1 MNTTR
6 WQIFCNSILFTA
18 SLALAQNQEHYLPV
32 GFQNPILKSG
42 QYIFSAS
49 FNNSNQK
56 STQESNIYEY
66 GKHYFNA
73 LGYLGVTDRITLST
87 FLTLSPEQT
96 VSQSRGNY
104 ESRDRENFNATTS
117 LNLSY
122 RLHSGFE
129 LFSAFGYNR
138 ATIEY
143 GDRTY
148 LTLAPVGFD
157 PNTGEVIYRET
168 RISQPAL
175 PAVRRSGTGF
185 SMGLTFVGNLW
196 H

>member
-6 WQIFCNSILFTA
+6 WQIFCNFILFTA
-18 SLALAQNQEHYLPV
+18 SLAVAQNQEHYLPV

-49 FNNSNQK
+49 FNNSTQK
-56 STQESNIYEY
+56 NTQGTNSYEY

-73 LGYLGVTDRITLST
+73 MGYLGVTDRITLST
-87 FLTLSPEQT
+87 YLTLSPRQT
-96 VSQSRGNY
+96 IAQSRGVNEY
-104 ESRDRENFNATTS
+104 SDRENFNASTS

-129 LFSAFGYNR
+129 LFSAFDYNR
-138 ATIEY
+138 ATVEY

-148 LTLAPVGFD
+148 LTTVPVGVD
-157 PNTGEVIYRET
+157 PNTGAVIYEER
-168 RISQPAL
+168 RISLPAL
-175 PAVRRSGTGF
+175 PDTRNTGTYYR
-185 SMGLTFVGNLW
+185 MGLTFVGNLW